1 MRLSEREA
9 KQHFETA
16 QQQYA
21 YISGREAKP
30 TKLEIEVVAKAI
42 YDLDPSEGQE
52 NWWNEAAPSIKDWYR
67 NAAVSVFDAVHQIIT
82 RED

>member
-52 NWWNEAAPSIKDWYR
+52 NEAAPSIKDWYR